1 MKHLQSQGYASACQH
16 PPATSNKQ
24 LQDRFRNELQS
35 VLSPFLLLSLI
46 EELGNASR
54 QELQDELMLRS
65 GGSLEIATASHQ
77 RWMGR
82 MEKTFRVIEPIGKSK
97 DRAVVRYRLTR
108 KGKQLY
114 TTSLKEIVSP
124 LSGLLPSTPID

>member
-1 MKHLQSQGYASACQH
+1 M
-16 PPATSNKQ
+16 PAAPSNKQ

-65 GGSLEIATASHQ
+65 GGTLEIATASHQ
-77 RWMGR
+77 RR
-82 MEKTFRVIEPIGKSK
+82 MEKTFRVIEPIRKSK

-124 LSGLLPSTPID
+124 LSNLLPSTPID